1 MKIQGNTR
9 NVGIYAGGDSNVL
22 LKREEKHNG
31 KKSYFA
37 GNLPKSELQD
47 QIALKKQEA
56 RRQALKVVGD
66 AWGGDR
72 SIDAQLDIHRENIR
86 RLEQDYKDAND
97 QIQELTKQQEDMKAA
112 SGITDDSQEQ
122 KDLEL
127 LRKDAASRNGGKVSL
142 TEEERERCEEL
153 YRNGLTEYQKEQLSI
168 DSIKADYQR
177 MTERSKLE
185 IEGENAIIRGIR
197 QERLKSA
204 PMIDAAEQAED
215 IMEASSQEIIGMVVE
230 DAKEKLDEE
239 QEEREEKAEELQEQK
254 EEQEAFIEAQKE
266 KKEEQ
271 EEILEDMPA
280 KEVISLEQVQND
292 VQNEVQNILNKMNLV
307 IEDLKGAVVDKN
319 L

>member
-1 MKIQGNTR
+1 MKIQGNTK
-9 NVGIYAGGDSNVL
+9 NVGIYAGGDTNVL
-22 LKREEKHNG
+22 LKREEKQNG
-31 KKSYFA
+31 RKSYFA

-66 AWGGDR
+66 AWSGDR
-72 SIDAQLDIHRENIR
+72 SIDAQLDVHRENVR
-86 RLEQDYKDAND
+86 KLQQDNKAAND

-127 LRKDAASRNGGKVSL
+127 LRKDAASL
-142 TEEERERCEEL
+142 TEEERERCQEL
-153 YRNGLTEYQKEQLSI
+153 YRNGLTQYQKEQLSI
-168 DSIKADYQR
+168 DSIKEDYQS
-177 MTERSKLE
+177 TVERNKLE

-197 QERLKSA
+197 LERLKSA
-204 PMIDAAEQAED
+204 PMVNATEQAED

-239 QEEREEKAEELQEQK
+239 QEEREKKAEELEEQK

-266 KKEEQ
+266 KQEEQ

-280 KEVISLEQVQND
+280 EEVISLDQVQND